1 MIFDEAVIVLF
12 CQELKT
18 LGDITYSNSK
28 GFVTQNM
35 VIGFNHQLFTNV
47 ISSDSKKHEASMCN
61 FNALGKHLFQSNE
74 IWINRDLVKSVCD
87 LIAKYEGWDA
97 SLHQKK

>member
-18 LGDITYSNSK
+18 LGDITYSNST

-35 VIGFNHQLFTNV
+35 VIGFNHQLF
-47 ISSDSKKHEASMCN
+47 SPDSKKHEASMCN
-61 FNALGKHLFQSNE
+61 FNSLGMHLFQSNE